1 MTNYQ
6 ENQLV
11 LEKYLIENKERL
23 YRIAYS
29 YVKNKDHA
37 LDIVQDSIYKALKSF
52 EHNQDIEYIKTWFY
66 RILVH
71 TAIDF
76 LRKHKKI
83 DYVEDFVLD
92 LESTEDNY
100 GDLDLQTA
108 LDCLPIQYKTII
120 ILKYFEDLTFEE
132 IADTLELN
140 VNTVKTRLYAGL
152 KKLRIE
158 LESER

>member
-1 MTNYQ
+1 M
-6 ENQLV
+6 
-11 LEKYLIENKERL
+11 
-23 YRIAYS
+23 
-29 YVKNKDHA
+29 
-37 LDIVQDSIYKALKSF
+37 
-52 EHNQDIEYIKTWFY
+52 
-66 RILVH
+66 
-71 TAIDF
+71 
-76 LRKHKKI
+76 
-83 DYVEDFVLD
+83 
-92 LESTEDNY
+92 
-100 GDLDLQTA
+100 DLQTA

>member
-1 MTNYQ
+1 MTNK

-11 LEKYLIENKERL
+11 LEWYIIENKDRL

-29 YVKNKDHA
+29 YVKNKEEA
-37 LDIVQDSIYKALKSF
+37 LDIVQESIYKALQSIKR
-52 EHNQDIEYIKTWFY
+52 NGDIKYIKTWFY
-66 RILVH
+66 RILVR

-83 DYVEDFVLD
+83 DYVEDFVSD
-92 LESTEDNY
+92 LEMTEDNY